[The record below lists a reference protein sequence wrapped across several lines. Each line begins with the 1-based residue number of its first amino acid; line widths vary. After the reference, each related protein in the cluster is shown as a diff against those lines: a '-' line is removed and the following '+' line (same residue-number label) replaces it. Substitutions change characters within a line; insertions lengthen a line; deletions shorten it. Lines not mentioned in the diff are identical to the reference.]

1 MGVTFDVTSL
11 WEVAVMPMPGSPE
24 YRLLADKV
32 NGRPKIFEEN
42 PLRALLLAIAYPLR
56 SFSSLRVGIDPGR
69 RSCGVA
75 ALADGLLFHAS
86 SIDCSEV
93 GREASSIIKAVPSG
107 SSSVF
112 LGSGTGWEE
121 AADALLE
128 AGVEFKVVDEYG
140 TSKGDLGLPLP
151 LKDKNMRAA
160 VRLALSP
167 PGD

>member
-1 MGVTFDVTSL
+1 MNVTFEVASS
-11 WEVAVMPMPGSPE
+11 WEVAVMPVPGSPE

-32 NGRPKIFEEN
+32 DGRPKIFEED
-42 PLRALLLAIAYPLR
+42 PLRALLLAIAYPLS

-75 ALADGLLFHAS
+75 ALADGMIFHAS
-86 SIDCSEV
+86 SVGCSDV
-93 GREASSIIKAVPSG
+93 GREAASIIRAAPAESF
-107 SSSVF
+107 SVF

-121 AADALLE
+121 VASSLLE

-140 TSKGDLGLPLP
+140 TSRGDLGLPLP

-160 VRLALSP
+160 VRLALTP
-167 PGD
+167 PED